1 MFTGIIRALGTV
13 GKVEMAGE
21 SKSADL
27 MRLTVTSPAGFS
39 EGLSGGESVAVDG
52 VCLTVVE
59 AKNDELAFDV
69 IQETLALTTL
79 RNSKPGSKLN
89 LERSLRFGEEVGGH
103 ILSGHISCTGE
114 IVGLVSE
121 SGVHDLQ
128 LRVAGKW
135 MRYILE
141 KGFIAVDGIS
151 LTIGRTDTD
160 SATFWLHLIPETLE
174 RTTLLGKAL
183 GDHLNIEFDS
193 QTVATVDTVERMH
206 GVSP

>member
-69 IQETLALTTL
+69 IQEL
-79 RNSKPGSKLN
+79 
-89 LERSLRFGEEVGGH
+89 SLRH
-103 ILSGHISCTGE
+103 
-114 IVGLVSE
+114 
-121 SGVHDLQ
+121 
-128 LRVAGKW
+128 
-135 MRYILE
+135 
-141 KGFIAVDGIS
+141 
-151 LTIGRTDTD
+151 IGRCC
-160 SATFWLHLIPETLE
+160 
-174 RTTLLGKAL
+174 
-183 GDHLNIEFDS
+183 
-193 QTVATVDTVERMH
+193 
-206 GVSP
+206 